1 MIKFF
6 LLIIIMDLDMSMRHT
21 IMEVPACPTHKS
33 IAKDFNA
40 QQKSGEILS
49 WSGMCMPL
57 EFKFELE
64 EEKEKKEIKK
74 EEINA

>member
-1 MIKFF
+1 MMKFF

-21 IMEVPACPTHKS
+21 LMEVPACPTHES
-33 IAKDFNA
+33 IAEDFNA
-40 QQKSGEILS
+40 QQKAGEILS
-49 WSGMCMPL
+49 WSGICMPL

-64 EEKEKKEIKK
+64 EEKKEIKK